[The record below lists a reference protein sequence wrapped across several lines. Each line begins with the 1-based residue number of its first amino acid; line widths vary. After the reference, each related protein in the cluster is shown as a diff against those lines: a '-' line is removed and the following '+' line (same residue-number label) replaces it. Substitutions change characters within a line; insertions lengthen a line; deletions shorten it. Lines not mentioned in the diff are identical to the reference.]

1 MELFDRRAV
10 KDAAK
15 NSLANASKDP
25 KRLILIHTGA
35 TLVLA
40 IVLTVIDYLLEQK
53 IGTTGG
59 LSGIGTRSVLSTVQ
73 SILRY
78 VQLLVLPMWN
88 CGYLYACLRL
98 SRQEPADEQ
107 TLLEG
112 FHRFGPV
119 LRMTLLQA
127 LIYGVIGFVCIY
139 AGSALF
145 VMSPWAQPLMDALQP
160 MVESGEV
167 NEAVLLAAMDAVI
180 VPLILIFAVLFL
192 IACLPV
198 YYQLRLANF
207 CIMDGQRKGAL
218 AAILESRRLTKG
230 SRMALLK
237 LDLSFW
243 WFYLLDLLVS
253 LVCYGDM
260 LLSAFGVQLPWS
272 ADASYFI
279 FLLLYA
285 AGQLLLYVWKKNEV
299 FVTYAHVYNTL
310 LPTEEDIPEPQPKQ
324 LPWQY

>member
-10 KDAAK
+10 KEAARK
-15 NSLANASKDP
+15 SLVNASRDP

-35 TLVLA
+35 TLLLA

-59 LSGIGTRSVLSTVQ
+59 LGGIGTRSVLTTVQ
-73 SILRY
+73 SVLRY
-78 VQLLVLPMWN
+78 VQILVLPIWN
-88 CGYLYACLRL
+88 CGYLYACLHI
-98 SRQEPADEQ
+98 SRQKCADERS
-107 TLLEG
+107 LLEG
-112 FHRFGPV
+112 FHRFGPIFR
-119 LRMTLLQA
+119 LTLLQA
-127 LIYGVIGFVCIY
+127 LIYGIVGCVCAY
-139 AGSALF
+139 ASSAVF
-145 VMSPWAQPLMDALQP
+145 VMTPWAQPLMDALQP
-160 MVESGEV
+160 MIESGEV
-167 NEAVLLAAMDAVI
+167 TEAALLAAMETVY
-180 VPLILIFAVLFL
+180 VPLILIFAAIFL
-192 IACLPV
+192 ALCLPI

-253 LVCYGDM
+253 LLCYGDM
-260 LLSAFGVQLPWS
+260 ILTAFGVNLPWS

-279 FLLLYA
+279 FLAVYA
-285 AGQLLLYVWKKNEV
+285 VGQLLLYAWKKNEV

-310 LPTEEDIPEPQPKQ
+310 QPTALDTPAPQPKQ
-324 LPWQY
+324 LPW